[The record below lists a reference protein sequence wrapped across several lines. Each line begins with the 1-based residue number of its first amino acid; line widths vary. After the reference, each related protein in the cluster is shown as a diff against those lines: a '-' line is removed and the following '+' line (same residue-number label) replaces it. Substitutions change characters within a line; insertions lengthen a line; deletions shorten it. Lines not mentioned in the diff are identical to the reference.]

1 MIYSGIYIYIYIY
14 ISSLPNNSRYF
25 PVAAKC
31 GRPYTE
37 YIWYIVE
44 LVLVLIMHDILFV
57 GCNVNNNN
65 QSSNYENSC
74 NCVNLTLNY
83 NRSVNQGMPNT
94 FKRNCTQREIGYILR
109 QWMYRGFLS
118 KTGLSRK
125 LISEWVIV
133 D

>member
-1 MIYSGIYIYIYIY
+1 MIYSGIYIFILFNFFP
-14 ISSLPNNSRYF
+14 SLHNNSRYF

-57 GCNVNNNN
+57 GCYVSNNN

-74 NCVNLTLNY
+74 NCVNLTLND

-94 FKRNCTQREIGYILR
+94 FKRG
-109 QWMYRGFLS
+109 
-118 KTGLSRK
+118 
-125 LISEWVIV
+125 IV
-133 D
+133 LKEK